1 MGSRTKLFLSL
12 LLLIGA
18 SWADDYRGEVP
29 LKMLDVRS
37 LASRYPAS
45 NSEHRT
51 NLENGFVS
59 IRILTNLDECFYVW
73 SWNQDE
79 DIDRTE
85 SDELNGFPAKKLTL
99 QPGGCGYYEFEIKP
113 GQVNSFIQPARKKG
127 DIYWVHFKCF
137 IKLTVQKSSYQ
148 TGLLWQSTNW
158 SRGFFDGQSKES

>member
-51 NLENGFVS
+51 NLENGYVS
-59 IRILTNLDECFYVW
+59 VAILDLSILY
-73 SWNQDE
+73 
-79 DIDRTE
+79 
-85 SDELNGFPAKKLTL
+85 
-99 QPGGCGYYEFEIKP
+99 
-113 GQVNSFIQPARKKG
+113 
-127 DIYWVHFKCF
+127 
-137 IKLTVQKSSYQ
+137 
-148 TGLLWQSTNW
+148 
-158 SRGFFDGQSKES
+158 